1 MRSEERM
8 DMIRSAAAPVSRMST
23 TDALKRL
30 AARRDSEAWAAIVE
44 QHGVRIL
51 NMAQRITGDRALCDD
66 VCQETLLQIREHA
79 GHFTPPAPPQDAEAS
94 ARGWIMRIACCTAFR
109 VLRVRERSERREF
122 VVASTAQNLAP
133 SAAEIAAA
141 REQFEQVRREVAQLP
156 ESLREPLS
164 LRFFGALEYA
174 ELSMALGCSEDAA
187 KKRVQRG
194 LDRLR
199 TRLAAV
205 GIALSL
211 GALMSALGPGS
222 VSAAEIGAAG
232 AVGDAG
238 LNAAGNSA
246 STFAN
251 PANSAATQFL
261 DPQRLAAWQGLLHST
276 HAPALSGVVILGGLT
291 VMAKQILGAAA
302 VILFALVGV
311 GAMQIHSLQNENA
324 ETKAQAA
331 KLADSL
337 SAMEKKLNE
346 RANDAGL
353 LHDKL
358 AAREAQLEKLRE
370 QVAELDKKTASGRG
384 VAMADVPGDVTFHRF
399 IGGPPPGAAGQ
410 PNVMW
415 TANGVTTAAGGN
427 PYDPKSTNKATMMV
441 NGQKIEIPLPDA
453 ANGQAIQFQVQ
464 EDAKDITGQ
473 VKAKLEQMLKNAPG
487 QEQVREINT
496 PNGNVR
502 VRVLNGAAAGIEV
515 QANQNPQPVKP
526 PQPPE
531 PVPNF

>member
-30 AARRDSEAWAAIVE
+30 AARRDPDAWAAIVE

-79 GHFTPPAPPQDAEAS
+79 GHFSPPAPPQDAEAS
-94 ARGWIMRIACCTAFR
+94 ARGWIMRIASCTAFR

-122 VVASTAQNLAP
+122 VVASAAQNMAP

-194 LDRLR
+194 LAQLR
-199 TRLAAV
+199 TRLAAC

-211 GALMSALGPGS
+211 GALMSALGSGS

-232 AVGDAG
+232 VAGNAG
-238 LNAAGNSA
+238 LNAAAGNST
-246 STFAN
+246 SQFAN
-251 PANSAATQFL
+251 QAATQIL

-324 ETKAQAA
+324 EAKAQAA
-331 KLADSL
+331 KMAENM

-370 QVAELDKKTASGRG
+370 QVAELDKKTAATGRG
-384 VAMADVPGDVTFHRF
+384 VAFTDVPGDVTFHRF
-399 IGGPPPGAAGQ
+399 IAPPPGAEGQ
-410 PNVMW
+410 PNAVW
-415 TANGVTTAAGGN
+415 TANGVTTTAAGGK
-427 PYDPKSTNKATMMV
+427 PGDPNTMKRATMMV
-441 NGQKIEIPLPDA
+441 NGQKIEIPLPNA
-453 ANGQAIQFQVQ
+453 ANPGQPIQIQLQDDLKDLDAQVNAKVQ
-464 EDAKDITGQ
+464 E
-473 VKAKLEQMLKNAPG
+473 MLKKNVPG
-487 QEQVREINT
+487 QPQVREFNT
-496 PNGNVR
+496 PNGNVQ
-502 VRVLNGAAAGIEV
+502 VRVLNGGAGIEV
-515 QANQNPQPVKP
+515 HAEQNEAKPVKP
-526 PQPPE
+526 PAPE